1 MKKLGTQFKALLSG
15 SALQNLY
22 AILDD
27 EDKPYSINVSKAKNR
42 QHTITLRIRTEDA
55 MYFAEIIDRAKQC

>member
-1 MKKLGTQFKALLSG
+1 MEKFGTQFKVFLTG
-15 SALQNLY
+15 KALQNLY

-27 EDKPYSINVSKAKNR
+27 EEKPYSIKISKAMNK
-42 QHTITLRIRTEDA
+42 QHAITLRIKTEDA